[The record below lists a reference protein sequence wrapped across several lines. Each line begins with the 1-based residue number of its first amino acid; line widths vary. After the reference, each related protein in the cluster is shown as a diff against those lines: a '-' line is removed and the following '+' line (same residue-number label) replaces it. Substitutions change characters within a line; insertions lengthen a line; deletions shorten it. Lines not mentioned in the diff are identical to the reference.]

1 MENPGEELA
10 GSYLSKVLGCSFV
23 AFNLDTGEK
32 QGEMDVVG
40 INLDT
45 NTVYFC
51 EVAIH
56 LLGLQYVDPK
66 IARPDNVG
74 RFLKKFENSI
84 SYAKKKFPNYNH
96 VFMLWSPIVRKS
108 RDTSINNQMRD
119 IKDIQDEIKQ
129 KHNIDLE
136 IIINEKFLECI
147 SKLRNVAKKET
158 KEIKTPIMRF
168 LQIEERLKMHVE
180 KLNKS

>member
-1 MENPGEELA
+1 VENPGEELA
-10 GSYLSKVLGCSFV
+10 GSYLSKIMGCSFV
-23 AFNLDTGEK
+23 AFNLDTGVR
-32 QGEMDVVG
+32 QGELDVVG
-40 INLDT
+40 INLET
-45 NTVYFC
+45 KTVYLC

-66 IARPDNVG
+66 LAQPDNVN

-84 SYAKKKFPNYNH
+84 SYAKKNFPDYHH
-96 VFMLWSPIVRKS
+96 VFMLWSPIVRIS
-108 RDTSINNQMRD
+108 RETSKHNQIRD
-119 IKDIQDEIKQ
+119 IENIRDEIKQ

-136 IIINEKFLECI
+136 IIINERFLECI
-147 SKLRNVAKKET
+147 SRLREFARKES

-168 LQIEERLKMHVE
+168 LQIEEYLKAHVE

>member
-10 GSYLSKVLGCSFV
+10 GSYLSKILGCSFV
-23 AFNLDTGEK
+23 AFNLDTGVK

-40 INLDT
+40 INLNT

-66 IARPDNVG
+66 NAQPDNVN

-84 SYAKKKFPNYNH
+84 SYAKKNFPEYQH
-96 VFMLWSPIVRKS
+96 VFMLWSPIVRIS
-108 RDTSINNQMRD
+108 RETSMHNQM
-119 IKDIQDEIKQ
+119 KDIESIQNEIKQ
-129 KHNIDLE
+129 KYSIDLE
-136 IIINEKFLECI
+136 IIINEKFLDCI
-147 SKLRNVAKKET
+147 SKLRKIAKEET

-168 LQIEERLKMHVE
+168 LQIEERLKMHVA